1 MIIFFLKKDK
11 ILPYLCSKRNVMIK
25 SMTGYGKAEQIYLTK
40 RIVVEVKTLNSKQLD
55 LSVKMPQE
63 IRSQELEYRNMVA
76 ATLQRGK
83 VDVMISITDTNV
95 EQNTHIEKEVIA
107 SYLKQIKE
115 ISEEYNIPQ
124 PVDLAM
130 LLFKM
135 PGIFVTPEQEYDED
149 FFEKIKETLQTA
161 LNITDSF
168 RRKEG
173 EVLKQDLLKRKD
185 LIMQYLNEVIP
196 FETNRHDNIKNKLIK
211 NLTELTQSGK
221 YDENRFEQ
229 ELIFYLEKLDIT
241 EEKVRLEKHCSYY
254 EETIDEEGAGKKLG
268 FIAQEMGREINTLGS
283 KANDA
288 DIQRLVVKMK
298 DELEKIKEQLFNIL

>member
-1 MIIFFLKKDK
+1 
-11 ILPYLCSKRNVMIK
+11 
-25 SMTGYGKAEQIYLTK
+25 MTGYGKAEQIYLTK

-55 LSVKMPQE
+55 LSLKLPQE
-63 IRSQELEYRNMVA
+63 LRPQELDYRNEVA
-76 ATLQRGK
+76 NILQRGK
-83 VDVMISITDTNV
+83 IDVSISVTDTNV

-107 SYLKQIKE
+107 SYIKQIKE
-115 ISEEYNIPQ
+115 ISEEYNIPASS
-124 PVDLAM
+124 DLAM

-135 PGIFVTPEQEYDED
+135 PGIFVTPEQEYDEN
-149 FFEKIKETLQTA
+149 FIEKVKETLLEA
-161 LNITDSF
+161 LRMTDEF
-168 RRKEG
+168 RRQEG
-173 EVLKQDLLKRKD
+173 EILKIDLLKRKN
-185 LIMQYLNEVIP
+185 LILEYLGEVNP
-196 FETNRHDNIKNKLIK
+196 FETNRHENIKNKLIK

-241 EEKVRLEKHCSYY
+241 EEKVRLAKHCSYFD
-254 EETIDEEGAGKKLG
+254 ETIDEEGAGKKLG
-268 FIAQEMGREINTLGS
+268 FISQEMGREINTLGS

>member
-1 MIIFFLKKDK
+1 
-11 ILPYLCSKRNVMIK
+11 
-25 SMTGYGKAEQIYLTK
+25 MTGYGKAEQIYLTK

-55 LSVKMPQE
+55 LSLKMPQE
-63 IRSQELEYRNMVA
+63 LRPQELDYRNEIA
-76 ATLQRGK
+76 NILQRGK
-83 VDVMISITDTNV
+83 IDVSISVTDTNV

-115 ISEEYNIPQ
+115 ISEEYNIPASA
-124 PVDLAM
+124 DLAM

-135 PGIFVTPEQEYDED
+135 PGIFVTPEQEYDET
-149 FFEKIKETLQTA
+149 FIEKVKETLLEA
-161 LNITDSF
+161 LRITDDF
-168 RRKEG
+168 RRQEG
-173 EVLKQDLLKRKD
+173 DILKIDLLKRKN
-185 LIMQYLNEVIP
+185 LILQYLGEVVP
-196 FETNRHDNIKNKLIK
+196 FENNRHENIKNKLIK

-241 EEKVRLEKHCSYY
+241 EEKVRLEKHCSYFD
-254 EETIDEEGAGKKLG
+254 ETIDEEGAGKKLG
-268 FIAQEMGREINTLGS
+268 FISQEMGREINTLGS

>member
-1 MIIFFLKKDK
+1 MAKENI
-11 ILPYLCSKRNVMIK
+11 MIK

-55 LSVKMPQE
+55 LSLKMPQE
-63 IRSQELEYRNMVA
+63 LRPQELDYRNEIA
-76 ATLQRGK
+76 NILQRGK
-83 VDVMISITDTNV
+83 IDVSISVTDTNV

-115 ISEEYNIPQ
+115 ISEEYNIPASA
-124 PVDLAM
+124 DLAM

-135 PGIFVTPEQEYDED
+135 PGIFVTPEQEYDET
-149 FFEKIKETLQTA
+149 FIEKVKETLLEA
-161 LNITDSF
+161 LRMTDDF
-168 RRKEG
+168 RRQEG
-173 EVLKQDLLKRKD
+173 EILKIDLLKRKN
-185 LIMQYLNEVIP
+185 LILEYLGEVVP
-196 FETNRHDNIKNKLIK
+196 FENNRHENIKNKLIK

-241 EEKVRLEKHCSYY
+241 EEKVRLEKHCSYFD
-254 EETIDEEGAGKKLG
+254 ETIDEEGAGKKLG
-268 FIAQEMGREINTLGS
+268 FISQEMGREINTLGS

>member
-1 MIIFFLKKDK
+1 
-11 ILPYLCSKRNVMIK
+11 
-25 SMTGYGKAEQIYLTK
+25 MTGYGKAEQIYLTK

-55 LSVKMPQE
+55 LSVKLPQE

-76 ATLQRGK
+76 TTLQRGK

-107 SYLKQIKE
+107 SYLKQVKE

-124 PVDLAM
+124 SSDLAM

-135 PGIFVTPEQEYDED
+135 PGIFVTPEQQYDET
-149 FFEKIKETLQTA
+149 FFEKIKETLQAA
-161 LNITDSF
+161 LDITDSF
-168 RRKEG
+168 RRQEG
-173 EVLKQDLLKRKD
+173 EILKQDLMKRKN
-185 LIMQYLNEVIP
+185 LIMQYLNEVTP
-196 FETNRHDNIKNKLIK
+196 YENNRHDNIKNKLVK

-241 EEKVRLEKHCSYY
+241 EEKVRLAKHCSYY
-254 EETIDEEGAGKKLG
+254 EDTIDEEGAGKKLG

>member
-1 MIIFFLKKDK
+1 MI
-11 ILPYLCSKRNVMIK
+11 YLCSKRKIMIK

-55 LSVKMPQE
+55 LSLKMPQE
-63 IRSQELEYRNMVA
+63 LRPQELDYRNEIA
-76 ATLQRGK
+76 NILQRGK
-83 VDVMISITDTNV
+83 IDVAISVTDTNV

-115 ISEEYNIPQ
+115 ISEEYNIPASS
-124 PVDLAM
+124 DLAM

-135 PGIFVTPEQEYDED
+135 PGIFVTPEQEYDET
-149 FFEKIKETLQTA
+149 FIEKVKETLLEA
-161 LNITDSF
+161 LRITDDF
-168 RRKEG
+168 RRQEG
-173 EVLKQDLLKRKD
+173 DILKIDLLKRKN
-185 LIMQYLNEVIP
+185 LILEYLGEVVP
-196 FETNRHDNIKNKLIK
+196 FENNRHENIKNKLIK

-241 EEKVRLEKHCSYY
+241 EEKVRLEKHCSYFD
-254 EETIDEEGAGKKLG
+254 ETIDEEGAGKKLG
-268 FIAQEMGREINTLGS
+268 FISQEMGREINTLGS

>member
-1 MIIFFLKKDK
+1 
-11 ILPYLCSKRNVMIK
+11 MIK

-55 LSVKMPQE
+55 LSLKMPQE
-63 IRSQELEYRNMVA
+63 LRPQELDYRNEIA
-76 ATLQRGK
+76 NILQRGK
-83 VDVMISITDTNV
+83 IDVAISVTDTNV

-115 ISEEYNIPQ
+115 ISEEYNIPASA
-124 PVDLAM
+124 DLAM

-135 PGIFVTPEQEYDED
+135 PGIFVTPEQEYDET
-149 FFEKIKETLQTA
+149 FIEKVKETLLEA
-161 LNITDSF
+161 LRITDDF
-168 RRKEG
+168 RRQEG
-173 EVLKQDLLKRKD
+173 EILKVDLLKRKN
-185 LIMQYLNEVIP
+185 LILEYLSEVIP
-196 FETNRHDNIKNKLIK
+196 FENNRHENIKNKLIK

-241 EEKVRLEKHCSYY
+241 EEKVRLEKHCSYFD
-254 EETIDEEGAGKKLG
+254 ETIDEEGAGKKLG
-268 FIAQEMGREINTLGS
+268 FISQEMGREINTLGS

>member
-1 MIIFFLKKDK
+1 
-11 ILPYLCSKRNVMIK
+11 MIK

-55 LSVKMPQE
+55 LSVKLPQE

-76 ATLQRGK
+76 TTLQRGK

-107 SYLKQIKE
+107 SYLKQVKE

-124 PVDLAM
+124 SSDLAM

-135 PGIFVTPEQEYDED
+135 PGIFVTPEQQYDET
-149 FFEKIKETLQTA
+149 FFEKIKETLQAA
-161 LNITDSF
+161 LDMTDSF
-168 RRKEG
+168 RRQEG
-173 EVLKQDLLKRKD
+173 EILKQDLMKRKN
-185 LIMQYLNEVIP
+185 LIMQYLNEVTP
-196 FETNRHDNIKNKLIK
+196 YENNRHDNIKNKLVK

-241 EEKVRLEKHCSYY
+241 EEKVRLAKHCSYY
-254 EETIDEEGAGKKLG
+254 EDTIDEEGAGKKLG

>member
-1 MIIFFLKKDK
+1 
-11 ILPYLCSKRNVMIK
+11 
-25 SMTGYGKAEQIYLTK
+25 MTGYGKAEQIYLTK

-55 LSVKMPQE
+55 LSVKLPQE

-76 ATLQRGK
+76 TTLQRGK

-107 SYLKQIKE
+107 SYLKQVKE

-124 PVDLAM
+124 SSDLAM

-135 PGIFVTPEQEYDED
+135 PGIFVTPEQQYDET
-149 FFEKIKETLQTA
+149 FFEKIKETLQAA
-161 LNITDSF
+161 LDMTDSF
-168 RRKEG
+168 RRQEG
-173 EVLKQDLLKRKD
+173 EILKQDLMKRKD
-185 LIMQYLNEVIP
+185 LIMQYLNEVTP
-196 FETNRHDNIKNKLIK
+196 YENNRHDNIKNKLVK

-241 EEKVRLEKHCSYY
+241 EEKVRLAKHCSYY

>member
-1 MIIFFLKKDK
+1 
-11 ILPYLCSKRNVMIK
+11 MIK

-55 LSVKMPQE
+55 LSVKLPQE

-76 ATLQRGK
+76 TTLQRGK

-107 SYLKQIKE
+107 SYLKQVKE

-124 PVDLAM
+124 SSDLAM

-135 PGIFVTPEQEYDED
+135 PGIFVTPEQQYDET
-149 FFEKIKETLQTA
+149 FFEKIKETLQAA
-161 LNITDSF
+161 LDMTDSF
-168 RRKEG
+168 RRQEG
-173 EVLKQDLLKRKD
+173 EILKQDLMKRKD
-185 LIMQYLNEVIP
+185 LIMQYLSEVTSY
-196 FETNRHDNIKNKLIK
+196 ENNRHDNIKNKLVK

-241 EEKVRLEKHCSYY
+241 EEKVRLAKHCSYY

>member
-1 MIIFFLKKDK
+1 
-11 ILPYLCSKRNVMIK
+11 
-25 SMTGYGKAEQIYLTK
+25 MTGYGKAEQIYLTK

-55 LSVKMPQE
+55 LSIKMPQE
-63 IRSQELEYRNMVA
+63 LRPQELDYRNEIA
-76 ATLQRGK
+76 NILQRGK
-83 VDVMISITDTNV
+83 IDVSISVTDTNV

-115 ISEEYNIPQ
+115 ISKEYNIPASA
-124 PVDLAM
+124 DLAM

-135 PGIFVTPEQEYDED
+135 PGIFVTPEQEYNET
-149 FFEKIKETLQTA
+149 FIEKVKETLLEA
-161 LNITDSF
+161 LRITDSF
-168 RRKEG
+168 RRQEG
-173 EVLKQDLLKRKD
+173 EILKIDLMKRKN
-185 LIMQYLNEVIP
+185 LILEYLGEVVP
-196 FETNRHDNIKNKLIK
+196 FENNRHENIKNKLIK
-211 NLTELTQSGK
+211 NLTELTQAGK

-241 EEKVRLEKHCSYY
+241 EEKVRLEKHCSYFD
-254 EETIDEEGAGKKLG
+254 ETIDEEGAGKKLG
-268 FIAQEMGREINTLGS
+268 FISQEMGREINTLGS

>member
-1 MIIFFLKKDK
+1 
-11 ILPYLCSKRNVMIK
+11 MIK

-55 LSVKMPQE
+55 LSLKMPQE
-63 IRSQELEYRNMVA
+63 LRPQELDYRNEIA
-76 ATLQRGK
+76 NILQRGK
-83 VDVMISITDTNV
+83 IDVSISVTDTNV

-115 ISEEYNIPQ
+115 ISEEYNIPASA
-124 PVDLAM
+124 DLAM

-135 PGIFVTPEQEYDED
+135 PGIFVTPEQEYDET
-149 FFEKIKETLQTA
+149 FIEKVKETLLEA
-161 LNITDSF
+161 LRMTDDF
-168 RRKEG
+168 RRQEG
-173 EVLKQDLLKRKD
+173 EILKIDLLKRKN
-185 LIMQYLNEVIP
+185 LILEYLGEVVP
-196 FETNRHDNIKNKLIK
+196 FENNRHENIKNKLIK

-241 EEKVRLEKHCSYY
+241 EEKVRLEKHCSYFD
-254 EETIDEEGAGKKLG
+254 ETIDEEGAGKKLG
-268 FIAQEMGREINTLGS
+268 FISQEMGREINTLGS

>member
-1 MIIFFLKKDK
+1 
-11 ILPYLCSKRNVMIK
+11 MIK

-55 LSVKMPQE
+55 LSLKMPQE
-63 IRSQELEYRNMVA
+63 LRPQELDYRNEIA
-76 ATLQRGK
+76 NILQRGK
-83 VDVMISITDTNV
+83 IDVAISVTDTIV

-115 ISEEYNIPQ
+115 ISEEYNIPASA
-124 PVDLAM
+124 DLAM

-135 PGIFVTPEQEYDED
+135 PGIFVTPEQEYDET
-149 FFEKIKETLQTA
+149 FIEKVKETLLEA
-161 LNITDSF
+161 LRITDDF
-168 RRKEG
+168 RRQEG
-173 EVLKQDLLKRKD
+173 EILKIDLLKRKN
-185 LIMQYLNEVIP
+185 LILEYLGEVIP
-196 FETNRHDNIKNKLIK
+196 FENNRHENIKNRLIK
-211 NLTELTQSGK
+211 NLAELTQSGK

-241 EEKVRLEKHCSYY
+241 EEKVRLAKHCSYY
-254 EETIDEEGAGKKLG
+254 EESIDEEGAGKKLG

>member
-1 MIIFFLKKDK
+1 
-11 ILPYLCSKRNVMIK
+11 MIK

-55 LSVKMPQE
+55 LSVKLPQE

-76 ATLQRGK
+76 TTLQRGK

-107 SYLKQIKE
+107 SYLKQVKE

-124 PVDLAM
+124 SSDLAM

-135 PGIFVTPEQEYDED
+135 PGIFVTPEQQYDET
-149 FFEKIKETLQTA
+149 FFEKIKETLQAA
-161 LNITDSF
+161 LDMTDSF
-168 RRKEG
+168 RIQEG
-173 EVLKQDLLKRKD
+173 EILKQDLMKRKD
-185 LIMQYLNEVIP
+185 LIMQYLNEVTP
-196 FETNRHDNIKNKLIK
+196 YENNRHDNIKNKLVK

-241 EEKVRLEKHCSYY
+241 EEKVRLAKHCSYY

>member
-1 MIIFFLKKDK
+1 
-11 ILPYLCSKRNVMIK
+11 
-25 SMTGYGKAEQIYLTK
+25 MTGYGKAEQIYLTK
-40 RIVVEVKTLNSKQLD
+40 KIVVEIKTLNSKQLD
-55 LSVKMPQE
+55 LSVKLPQE
-63 IRSQELEYRNMVA
+63 IRPQELEYRNIIST
-76 ATLQRGK
+76 TLQRGK
-83 VDVMISITDTNV
+83 IDVSISITDANE
-95 EQNTHIEKEVIA
+95 EQNTHIEKQVIA

-124 PVDLAM
+124 SADLAM

-135 PGIFVTPEQEYDED
+135 PGIFVTPEQQYDES
-149 FFEKIKETLQTA
+149 FLEKVKETLHLA
-161 LNITDSF
+161 INMTDDF
-168 RRKEG
+168 RKKEG
-173 EVLKQDLLKRKD
+173 EVLKKDLMKRKE
-185 LIMQYLNEVIP
+185 LIMQYLGEVTP
-196 FETNRHDNIKNKLIK
+196 FEDNRHENIKNKLIK
-211 NLTELTQSGK
+211 NLTELTTSGQ

-241 EEKVRLEKHCSYY
+241 EEKVRLEKHCSYFD
-254 EETIDEEGAGKKLG
+254 ETINEEGAGKKLG